1 MCAGTFQYCND
12 SSMRAGTFQYRIY
25 DVSHSAEALMNA
37 LSDMFQ
43 SRGIQRQK
51 IKSQL
56 EQKNTRLL
64 FLQNRGAID
73 QSSMVNHYG
82 FWI

>member
-56 EQKNTRLL
+56 EQKNTHGCYSYRIEGPL
-64 FLQNRGAID
+64 I
-73 QSSMVNHYG
+73 NHQ
-82 FWI
+82 W